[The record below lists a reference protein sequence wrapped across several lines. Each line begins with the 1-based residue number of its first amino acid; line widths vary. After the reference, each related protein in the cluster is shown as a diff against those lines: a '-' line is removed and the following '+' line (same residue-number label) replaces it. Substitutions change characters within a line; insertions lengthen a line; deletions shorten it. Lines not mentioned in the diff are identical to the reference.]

1 MLFCHFL
8 IMNSLGTTTTLCVS
22 QQHSSPKVCL
32 LLHNYR
38 GLSITWRIK
47 RKRPWTFSWTRQN
60 FVYEEKRCPEIMKS
74 CDHFFKFFWQSI
86 SIYKQHVLYPFLE
99 VMIYSVT
106 LISFRFSLDTNKPFM
121 NNRQRKGNIENLN
134 RLSRYPCSDLFLKLS
149 NILS

>member
-8 IMNSLGTTTTLCVS
+8 IMNSLGATTTLCVS

-32 LLHNYR
+32 LFHNYR

-47 RKRPWTFSWTRQN
+47 RKRPWTFSWTQQN

-74 CDHFFKFFWQSI
+74 CDHFFKLFWQSI
-86 SIYKQHVLYPFLE
+86 SIYQKHVLHPFHG

-106 LISFRFSLDTNKPFM
+106 LISTSKQFFLV
-121 NNRQRKGNIENLN
+121 NLE
-134 RLSRYPCSDLFLKLS
+134 YLKRDRI
-149 NILS
+149 ILITSIFTFVTGVVRI

>member
-32 LLHNYR
+32 LFHNYR

-47 RKRPWTFSWTRQN
+47 RKRPWTFSWTQQN

-74 CDHFFKFFWQSI
+74 CDHFFQTFLTINFNLQKACVTSFSWGHDIFCQTYFIAFFLW
-86 SIYKQHVLYPFLE
+86 
-99 VMIYSVT
+99 
-106 LISFRFSLDTNKPFM
+106 
-121 NNRQRKGNIENLN
+121 RQINLSWIIDN
-134 RLSRYPCSDLFLKLS
+134 EKE
-149 NILS
+149 I